1 MTKNPAI
8 IAFFQKTAMVFF
20 LSLLLSPGSALGA
33 DLYFPDSAT
42 ALSICESDNNNC
54 FNEGAFD
61 AGCWLYLR
69 GVPTG
74 NNYIYPA
81 GTCEPADPCQPQY
94 NAAGICSPAAGVA
107 ALPEELQL
115 ALMGLCGAICGF
127 LPMYVLARNL

>member
-1 MTKNPAI
+1 VRLILTTLA
-8 IAFFQKTAMVFF
+8 
-20 LSLLLSPGSALGA
+20 LLTFSVP
-33 DLYFPDSAT
+33 
-42 ALSICESDNNNC
+42 ALSADMTFSDEPTARTVCESENSNC

-61 AGCWLYLR
+61 AAGCWLYLR

-74 NNYIYPA
+74 NNYLYPS
-81 GTCEPADPCQPQY
+81 GTCDPADPCKPEY
-94 NAAGICSPAAGVA
+94 DAAGICSPAAGVT